1 MPWRLGSKSK
11 AKRKG
16 LFSGRFGG
24 IVVRLGT
31 VGGGQV
37 PDIGRELKG
46 EGEAEGNAL
55 LGDTAALDLTREGL
69 GCEGFAEEV
78 GRGG

>member
-1 MPWRLGSKSK
+1 M
-11 AKRKG
+11 AVRKQIEGQTQRAIFG
-16 LFSGRFGG
+16 LFRRYGCAFRDSW
-24 IVVRLGT
+24 
-31 VGGGQV
+31 GGQV